1 MKTAA
6 PLPAGTLL
14 ANGRYQLQQVLG
26 QGGFAITYLAL
37 DTQLKRT
44 VAIKELCPQGCIRD
58 AHNQVAPITLP
69 PDQFAQIRQRFVEEA
84 QLVAQLNHPGIV
96 RIYDVFQ
103 QNNTG
108 YMVMEYLHGETLG
121 AKLKRAGGV
130 LPVDE
135 AVDYILQVCDALE
148 VVHRAGYIHRDIKP
162 DNIIHCADGRLV
174 LIDFG
179 AARHFVANQ
188 TATYTVMLT
197 PSYAAPE
204 QYSSA
209 GRLDPRTDIYGLAA
223 TLYHLITG
231 VPPLPALDRTSGFD
245 LPPPHLVEPKVGE
258 ALSRA
263 IQQGLSM
270 RMDERPASVAEFA
283 QLIQS
288 ALKEDLQPAPKPS
301 PAKSSSASKSSS
313 SKSSSASKSSSSKSS
328 SASKSSS
335 SKSSSASKSSSS
347 KSSSAPKSSSAQSPP
362 ASVPLPAQSPPASVP
377 PPAQSP
383 PASVPPPAQSP
394 PASVPP
400 PAQSPPMP
408 QPSRHASAWESV
420 WEWIQENAW
429 LVSLILLFTLFLI
442 ARPFVSELISPTV
455 VELSPEDT
463 QETIIKAFERIRPE
477 GTIRLESGSYYID
490 KNIVIKKPLKLIG
503 ISGSVL
509 VATNHKSL
517 IFRAEGDSQVQNIT
531 FQNTAIRV
539 EKGDVTIINC
549 KSLAGNVDYSAIQA
563 TSSALV
569 RAENCVVRGYLHGIY
584 AEGNATLKAYNNTCE
599 GNKQVGI
606 ALFDSAQGEVSG
618 NACRNNGIHGIV
630 AHEQSRLVAKN
641 NTCEGN
647 KQVGIALFGSAQ
659 GEVEGNAC
667 RNNGIHGIYADK
679 QSRLVAKNNTCEG
692 NKQVGIALFGSAQG
706 EVEGNACRNNGIH
719 GIYADK
725 QSRLVAKNNTCEGN
739 KQVGIALFGSAQGEV
754 EGNICRNNGYHG
766 IAANEQSRLVAINNR
781 CHNNKIHGIAGY
793 NQSRLVARNNTC
805 EGNKDSGISLFGS
818 AQGDVSGNAC
828 RNNGLHGIAASQQS
842 RLVARNNTCEGNK
855 SCGIF
860 LYGRMTGTLENNIC
874 GYNLYGIY
882 ALRTIRAYVG
892 YNECY
897 NNTQGNL
904 LLNQ

>member
-148 VVHRAGYIHRDIKP
+148 VVHHAGYIHRDIKP

-245 LPPPHLVEPKVGE
+245 LPAPHLVEPEVGE
-258 ALSRA
+258 ALSDA
-263 IQQGLSM
+263 ILQGLAM

-283 QLIQS
+283 QLINE
-288 ALKEDLQPAPKPS
+288 ALEEDLQ
-301 PAKSSSASKSSS
+301 
-313 SKSSSASKSSSSKSS
+313 
-328 SASKSSS
+328 
-335 SKSSSASKSSSS
+335 
-347 KSSSAPKSSSAQSPP
+347 PP
-362 ASVPLPAQSPPASVP
+362 ASVPPPAQSPPASVP

-442 ARPFVSELISPTV
+442 ARPFVSELIWPTV
-455 VELSPEDT
+455 IELSPEDS
-463 QETIIKAFERIRPE
+463 QETIIKAFERIRAG

-490 KNIVIKKPLKLIG
+490 ADIVIEKPIKLVG
-503 ISGSVL
+503 VSGSVSFG
-509 VATNHKSL
+509 TYHKSL
-517 IFRAEGDSQVQNIT
+517 VFRAKGDSQVQNIS

-539 EKGDVTIINC
+539 EKGAVAISRCNFT
-549 KSLAGNVDYSAIQA
+549 AGGANYSAIKATNA
-563 TSSALV
+563 TSV
-569 RAENCVVRGYLHGIY
+569 RVEGCVIRGYHRGIF
-584 AEGNATLKAYNNTCE
+584 ADGNAVLKAYNNICE
-599 GNKQVGI
+599 SHKQSGI
-606 ALFDSAQGEVSG
+606 SLFGSAQGEVSG
-618 NACRNNGIHGIV
+618 N
-630 AHEQSRLVAKN
+630 
-641 NTCEGN
+641 T
-647 KQVGIALFGSAQ
+647 
-659 GEVEGNAC
+659 
-667 RNNGIHGIYADK
+667 
-679 QSRLVAKNNTCEG
+679 
-692 NKQVGIALFGSAQG
+692 
-706 EVEGNACRNNGIH
+706 
-719 GIYADK
+719 
-725 QSRLVAKNNTCEGN
+725 
-739 KQVGIALFGSAQGEV
+739 
-754 EGNICRNNGYHG
+754 CRNNGYHG
-766 IAANEQSRLVAINNR
+766 IVANEQSRLVAINNR
-781 CHNNKIHGIAGY
+781 CHNNKIHGIAASQ
-793 NQSRLVARNNTC
+793 QSRLVARNNTCEGNKQDGIGLFGSAQGEVSGNACRNNGIHGIAAEQQSRLVAKNNTC

-818 AQGDVSGNAC
+818 AQGEVEGNICRNNSYHGIAAEQQSRLVAKNNTCEGNKDSGISLFGSAQGEVEGNICRSNGSYGIYANNQSRLVARNNTCEGSKKYSGIALFGSAQGEVSGNTC
-828 RNNGLHGIAASQQS
+828 RNNGLHGIAAHEQS

>member
-1 MKTAA
+1 MGMKTAA

-148 VVHRAGYIHRDIKP
+148 VVHHAGYIHRDIKP

-245 LPPPHLVEPKVGE
+245 LPAPHLVEPEVGE
-258 ALSRA
+258 ALSDA
-263 IQQGLSM
+263 ILQGLAM

-283 QLIQS
+283 QLINE
-288 ALKEDLQPAPKPS
+288 ALEEDLQ
-301 PAKSSSASKSSS
+301 
-313 SKSSSASKSSSSKSS
+313 
-328 SASKSSS
+328 
-335 SKSSSASKSSSS
+335 
-347 KSSSAPKSSSAQSPP
+347 PP
-362 ASVPLPAQSPPASVP
+362 ASVPSSAQP
-377 PPAQSP
+377 P

-455 VELSPEDT
+455 IELSPEDS

-490 KNIVIKKPLKLIG
+490 TDIVIEKPIKLVG
-503 ISGSVL
+503 VSGSVSFE
-509 VATNHKSL
+509 TYHKSL
-517 IFRAEGDSQVQNIT
+517 VFRAEGDSQVQNIT
-531 FQNTAIRV
+531 LQNTAIRV
-539 EKGDVTIINC
+539 EKGAVAISRCNFTAHGAN
-549 KSLAGNVDYSAIQA
+549 YSAIKATNA
-563 TSSALV
+563 TSV
-569 RAENCVVRGYLHGIY
+569 RVEGCVIRGYLRGIF
-584 AEGNATLKAYNNTCE
+584 ADGNAVLKAYNNICE
-599 GNKQVGI
+599 SHKQSGI
-606 ALFDSAQGEVSG
+606 SLFGSAQGEVSG
-618 NACRNNGIHGIV
+618 N
-630 AHEQSRLVAKN
+630 
-641 NTCEGN
+641 T
-647 KQVGIALFGSAQ
+647 
-659 GEVEGNAC
+659 
-667 RNNGIHGIYADK
+667 
-679 QSRLVAKNNTCEG
+679 
-692 NKQVGIALFGSAQG
+692 
-706 EVEGNACRNNGIH
+706 
-719 GIYADK
+719 
-725 QSRLVAKNNTCEGN
+725 
-739 KQVGIALFGSAQGEV
+739 
-754 EGNICRNNGYHG
+754 CRNNGYHG
-766 IAANEQSRLVAINNR
+766 IAASQQSRLVARNNTCEGNKRIGIALFGSAQGDVSGNTCRNNSYHGIAADEQSRLVAINNR

-793 NQSRLVARNNTC
+793 NQSRLVAKNNTCEGNKYSGIALFDSAQGEVEGNICRSNGSYGIYADNQSRLVARNNTCEGNRYSGIALFGSAQGEVSGNICRNNSYHGIAAEQRSRLVAKNNTC

-818 AQGDVSGNAC
+818 AQGEVSGNAC

-842 RLVARNNTCEGNK
+842 RLVARNNTCEGNGN
-855 SCGIF
+855 CGV
-860 LYGRMTGTLENNIC
+860 LLDDRASGRVENNTC
-874 GYNLYGIY
+874 SHNEFGIY
-882 ALRTIRAYVG
+882 KERTARAYVG

-897 NNTQGNL
+897 SNSVENI

>member
-245 LPPPHLVEPKVGE
+245 LPPPHLVEPEVGE

-270 RMDERPASVAEFA
+270 RMDERPASVAAFA
-283 QLIQS
+283 QLVQS

-328 SASKSSS
+328 STSKSSS

-362 ASVPLPAQSPPASVP
+362 ASVP
-377 PPAQSP
+377 
-383 PASVPPPAQSP
+383 
-394 PASVPP
+394 P

-408 QPSRHASAWESV
+408 QPSRHASAWKSV
-420 WEWIQENAW
+420 WLAGSISA
-429 LVSLILLFTLFLI
+429 VVVILFLI

-455 VELSPEDT
+455 IELSPEDS
-463 QETIIKAFERIRPE
+463 QETIIKAFERIRAG

-490 KNIVIKKPLKLIG
+490 TNIVIKKPLKLIG
-503 ISGSVL
+503 ISGSVF

-517 IFRAEGDSQVQNIT
+517 IFRAEGDSQVQYIS

-539 EKGDVTIINC
+539 EKGDVAISSCNFT
-549 KSLAGNVDYSAIQA
+549 AGGANYSAIKA
-563 TSSALV
+563 TKTASV
-569 RAENCVVRGYLHGIY
+569 RVEECVIRGYLRGIFADGNAVLKAYNNICESHKQSGISLFGSAQGEVEGNICRSNGSYGIY
-584 AEGNATLKAYNNTCE
+584 ADNQSRLVARNNTCE
-599 GNKQVGI
+599 GNRY
-606 ALFDSAQGEVSG
+606 S
-618 NACRNNGIHGIV
+618 
-630 AHEQSRLVAKN
+630 
-641 NTCEGN
+641 
-647 KQVGIALFGSAQ
+647 GIALFGSAQ
-659 GEVEGNAC
+659 GEVEGNTC
-667 RNNGIHGIYADK
+667 RNNMERGIYARE
-679 QSRLVAKNNTCEG
+679 QSRLVARNNICEG
-692 NKQVGIALFGSAQG
+692 NRYSGIALFGSAQG
-706 EVEGNACRNNGIH
+706 EVEGNTCRNNGYH
-719 GIYADK
+719 GIYTDE
-725 QSRLVAKNNTCEGN
+725 QSRLVARNNICEGN
-739 KQVGIALFGSAQGEV
+739 RYSGIALFGSAQGEV
-754 EGNICRNNGYHG
+754 EGNTCRNNMERG
-766 IAANEQSRLVAINNR
+766 IYAREQSRLVARNNTCEGNKECGIALMEYAQGEVENNACRNNR
-781 CHNNKIHGIAGY
+781 LHGIYAG

-805 EGNKDSGISLFGS
+805 EGNGNCGVLLDDRASG
-818 AQGDVSGNAC
+818 
-828 RNNGLHGIAASQQS
+828 R
-842 RLVARNNTCEGNK
+842 VANNTCSHNE
-855 SCGIF
+855 F
-860 LYGRMTGTLENNIC
+860 
-874 GYNLYGIY
+874 GIY
-882 ALRTIRAYVG
+882 KERTARAYVG

-897 NNTQGNL
+897 SNSVENI

>member
-270 RMDERPASVAEFA
+270 RMDERPASVAAFA
-283 QLIQS
+283 QLINE
-288 ALKEDLQPAPKPS
+288 ALEEDLQ
-301 PAKSSSASKSSS
+301 
-313 SKSSSASKSSSSKSS
+313 
-328 SASKSSS
+328 
-335 SKSSSASKSSSS
+335 
-347 KSSSAPKSSSAQSPP
+347 PP
-362 ASVPLPAQSPPASVP
+362 ASVPSSAQPPPASVP
-377 PPAQSP
+377 S
-383 PASVPPPAQSP
+383 SAQSP

-408 QPSRHASAWESV
+408 QSSRHASAWESV

-429 LVSLILLFTLFLI
+429 LVGSISAVVVILFLI

-455 VELSPEDT
+455 IELSPEDT
-463 QETIIKAFERIRPE
+463 QETIIKAFKRIRAG

-490 KNIVIKKPLKLIG
+490 TNIVIKKPLKLIG
-503 ISGSVL
+503 ISGSVSFG
-509 VATNHKSL
+509 TYHKSL
-517 IFRAEGDSQVQNIT
+517 VFRAEGDSQVQNIT

-549 KSLAGNVDYSAIQA
+549 KSLAGNVDYSAIKA

-599 GNKQVGI
+599 GNKR
-606 ALFDSAQGEVSG
+606 S
-618 NACRNNGIHGIV
+618 
-630 AHEQSRLVAKN
+630 
-641 NTCEGN
+641 
-647 KQVGIALFGSAQ
+647 GIALFGSAW
-659 GEVEGNAC
+659 GEV
-667 RNNGIHGIYADK
+667 
-679 QSRLVAKNNTCEG
+679 LVST
-692 NKQVGIALFGSAQG
+692 
-706 EVEGNACRNNGIH
+706 
-719 GIYADK
+719 
-725 QSRLVAKNNTCEGN
+725 
-739 KQVGIALFGSAQGEV
+739 
-754 EGNICRNNGYHG
+754 CRNNGYHG
-766 IAANEQSRLVAINNR
+766 IAANEQSRLIARNNTCEGNKQDGIGLFGSAQGEVESNTCR
-781 CHNNKIHGIAGY
+781 NNGIHGIAANDRSRLVARNNTCEGNRYSGIALFDSAHGEVESNTCRNNGY
-793 NQSRLVARNNTC
+793 HGIYADEQSRLVARNNTCEGNKQDGISLFGSAQGDVSGNTCRNNGIDGIAAHEQSRLVARNNTCEGNKECGIALMEYAQGEVENNACRNNRLHGIYAGNQSRLVARNNTC
-805 EGNKDSGISLFGS
+805 EGNKD
-818 AQGDVSGNAC
+818 
-828 RNNGLHGIAASQQS
+828 
-842 RLVARNNTCEGNK
+842 
-855 SCGIF
+855 CGIF
-860 LYGRMTGTLENNIC
+860 LTGKTSGIVENNTC
-874 GYNLYGIY
+874 KYNSVGIY
-882 ALRTIRAYVG
+882 SERTVRAYVG
-892 YNECY
+892 YNEY
-897 NNTQGNL
+897 YINPEGNL

>member
-162 DNIIHCADGRLV
+162 DNIIHCEDERLV

-270 RMDERPASVAEFA
+270 RMDERPASVAAFA

-328 SASKSSS
+328 STSKSSS

-347 KSSSAPKSSSAQSPP
+347 KSSSAPKSSS
-362 ASVPLPAQSPPASVP
+362 
-377 PPAQSP
+377 
-383 PASVPPPAQSP
+383 AQSP

-429 LVSLILLFTLFLI
+429 LVGSISAVVVILFLI

-455 VELSPEDT
+455 IELSPEDT

-490 KNIVIKKPLKLIG
+490 TDIVIKKPIKLVG
-503 ISGSVL
+503 VSGSVSFG
-509 VATNHKSL
+509 TYYKSL
-517 IFRAEGDSQVQNIT
+517 VFRAKGDSQVQNIS

-539 EKGDVTIINC
+539 EKGAVAISRCNFT
-549 KSLAGNVDYSAIQA
+549 AGGANYSAIKATNA
-563 TSSALV
+563 TSV
-569 RAENCVVRGYLHGIY
+569 RVEGCVIRGYLRGIFADGNAVLKAYNNICESHKQSGISLSGSAWGEVSGNACRNNGYHGIY
-584 AEGNATLKAYNNTCE
+584 ADEQSRLVARNNTCE
-599 GNKQVGI
+599 GNKQDGISLFGSAQGDVSGNTCRNNGIDGIAAHEQSRLVARNNACEGNRYSGI
-606 ALFDSAQGEVSG
+606 ALFGSAQGEVSG
-618 NACRNNGIHGIV
+618 NACRNNGY
-630 AHEQSRLVAKN
+630 
-641 NTCEGN
+641 
-647 KQVGIALFGSAQ
+647 
-659 GEVEGNAC
+659 
-667 RNNGIHGIYADK
+667 HGIYAD
-679 QSRLVAKNNTCEG
+679 E
-692 NKQVGIALFGSAQG
+692 
-706 EVEGNACRNNGIH
+706 
-719 GIYADK
+719 
-725 QSRLVAKNNTCEGN
+725 
-739 KQVGIALFGSAQGEV
+739 
-754 EGNICRNNGYHG
+754 
-766 IAANEQSRLVAINNR
+766 
-781 CHNNKIHGIAGY
+781 
-793 NQSRLVARNNTC
+793 QSRLVARNNTC
-805 EGNKDSGISLFGS
+805 EGNKD
-818 AQGDVSGNAC
+818 
-828 RNNGLHGIAASQQS
+828 
-842 RLVARNNTCEGNK
+842 
-855 SCGIF
+855 CGIF
-860 LYGRMTGTLENNIC
+860 LTGKMSGIVENNTC
-874 GYNLYGIY
+874 KYNSVGIY
-882 ALRTIRAYVG
+882 SERTVRAYVG
-892 YNECY
+892 YNEY
-897 NNTQGNL
+897 YINPEGNL

>member
-245 LPPPHLVEPKVGE
+245 LPAPHLVEPKVGE

-283 QLIQS
+283 QLINE
-288 ALKEDLQPAPKPS
+288 ALEEDLQ
-301 PAKSSSASKSSS
+301 
-313 SKSSSASKSSSSKSS
+313 
-328 SASKSSS
+328 
-335 SKSSSASKSSSS
+335 
-347 KSSSAPKSSSAQSPP
+347 PP
-362 ASVPLPAQSPPASVP
+362 ASVPSSAQSPPASVP

-455 VELSPEDT
+455 IELSPEDT
-463 QETIIKAFERIRPE
+463 QETIIKAFERIRAG

-490 KNIVIKKPLKLIG
+490 TDIVIEKPIKLVG
-503 ISGSVL
+503 VSGSVSFG
-509 VATNHKSL
+509 TYHKSL
-517 IFRAEGDSQVQNIT
+517 VFRAEGDSQVQNIT

-539 EKGDVTIINC
+539 EKGAVAISRCNFT
-549 KSLAGNVDYSAIQA
+549 AGGANYSAIKATNA
-563 TSSALV
+563 TSV
-569 RAENCVVRGYLHGIY
+569 RVEGCVIRGYLRGIF
-584 AEGNATLKAYNNTCE
+584 ADGNAVLKAYNNICE
-599 GNKQVGI
+599 SHKQ
-606 ALFDSAQGEVSG
+606 
-618 NACRNNGIHGIV
+618 
-630 AHEQSRLVAKN
+630 
-641 NTCEGN
+641 
-647 KQVGIALFGSAQ
+647 
-659 GEVEGNAC
+659 
-667 RNNGIHGIYADK
+667 
-679 QSRLVAKNNTCEG
+679 
-692 NKQVGIALFGSAQG
+692 
-706 EVEGNACRNNGIH
+706 
-719 GIYADK
+719 
-725 QSRLVAKNNTCEGN
+725 
-739 KQVGIALFGSAQGEV
+739 
-754 EGNICRNNGYHG
+754 
-766 IAANEQSRLVAINNR
+766 
-781 CHNNKIHGIAGY
+781 
-793 NQSRLVARNNTC
+793 
-805 EGNKDSGISLFGS
+805 SGISLFGS
-818 AQGDVSGNAC
+818 AQGEVSGNIC
-828 RNNGLHGIAASQQS
+828 RNNSYHGIAAEQQS

-855 SCGIF
+855 RIQGLRFSAARRGRWKATPVATTAICCAMSNRALSLATTLVRGISGLELLF
-860 LYGRMTGTLENNIC
+860 STVRRGRWKATPVATTVI
-874 GYNLYGIY
+874 
-882 ALRTIRAYVG
+882 
-892 YNECY
+892 
-897 NNTQGNL
+897 
-904 LLNQ
+904 

>member
-84 QLVAQLNHPGIV
+84 QLVAQLNHLGIV

-245 LPPPHLVEPKVGE
+245 LPAPHLVEPKVGE

-283 QLIQS
+283 QLINE
-288 ALKEDLQPAPKPS
+288 ALEEDLQ
-301 PAKSSSASKSSS
+301 
-313 SKSSSASKSSSSKSS
+313 
-328 SASKSSS
+328 
-335 SKSSSASKSSSS
+335 
-347 KSSSAPKSSSAQSPP
+347 
-362 ASVPLPAQSPPASVP
+362 PPASVP
-377 PPAQSP
+377 PPAQSPPASVPSSAQPP

-429 LVSLILLFTLFLI
+429 LVSLILLFILFLI
-442 ARPFVSELISPTV
+442 ARPFVSELIWPTV
-455 VELSPEDT
+455 IELSPEDT
-463 QETIIKAFERIRPE
+463 QETIIKAFERIRAG
-477 GTIRLESGSYYID
+477 GTIRLESGSYCID
-490 KNIVIKKPLKLIG
+490 TDIVIEKPIKLVG
-503 ISGSVL
+503 VSGSVSFG
-509 VATNHKSL
+509 TYHKSL
-517 IFRAEGDSQVQNIT
+517 VFRAEGDSQVQNIT

-539 EKGDVTIINC
+539 EKGDVTISRCNFT
-549 KSLAGNVDYSAIQA
+549 AEGANYSAIKATNA
-563 TSSALV
+563 TSV
-569 RAENCVVRGYLHGIY
+569 RVEGCVIRGYLRGIFADGNAVLKAYNNICESHKQSGISLFGSAQGEVEGNTCRNNDIFGIAADEQSRLVARNNTCEGNRHSGIALFDSAQGEVEGNTCRNNGYHGIY
-584 AEGNATLKAYNNTCE
+584 ADEQSRLVARNNTCE
-599 GNKQVGI
+599 GNKQDGI
-606 ALFDSAQGEVSG
+606 GLFGSAQGEVSG
-618 NACRNNGIHGIV
+618 NACRNNGIHGI
-630 AHEQSRLVAKN
+630 AANDRSRLVAKN

-647 KQVGIALFGSAQ
+647 KEGGIALFGSAQ
-659 GEVEGNAC
+659 GEVEGNTC
-667 RNNGIHGIYADK
+667 RNNG
-679 QSRLVAKNNTCEG
+679 L
-692 NKQVGIALFGSAQG
+692 
-706 EVEGNACRNNGIH
+706 
-719 GIYADK
+719 
-725 QSRLVAKNNTCEGN
+725 
-739 KQVGIALFGSAQGEV
+739 
-754 EGNICRNNGYHG
+754 HG
-766 IAANEQSRLVAINNR
+766 IAAEQ
-781 CHNNKIHGIAGY
+781 
-793 NQSRLVARNNTC
+793 QSRLVARNNTC
-805 EGNKDSGISLFGS
+805 EGNKQDGIGLFDS
-818 AQGDVSGNAC
+818 AQGEVVGNTC

-855 SCGIF
+855 QDGIGLFGSAQGEVSGNACRNNGIHGIAANDRSRLVARNNTCEGNKDCGIF
-860 LYGRMTGTLENNIC
+860 LYGRASGTIENNTC
-874 GYNLYGIY
+874 AYNKYGIY
-882 ALRTIRAYVG
+882 SLRTVRAYVG

-897 NNTQGNL
+897 SNSVRDI

>member
-270 RMDERPASVAEFA
+270 RMDERPASVAAFA
-283 QLIQS
+283 QLVQS

-347 KSSSAPKSSSAQSPP
+347 KSSSASKSSSSKSSSAPKSSS
-362 ASVPLPAQSPPASVP
+362 
-377 PPAQSP
+377 
-383 PASVPPPAQSP
+383 AQSP

-455 VELSPEDT
+455 IELSPEDT

-490 KNIVIKKPLKLIG
+490 TDIVIEKPIKLVG
-503 ISGSVL
+503 VSGSVSFG
-509 VATNHKSL
+509 TYYKSL
-517 IFRAEGDSQVQNIT
+517 IFRAEGDSQVQYIS

-539 EKGDVTIINC
+539 EKGDVAISSCNFT
-549 KSLAGNVDYSAIQA
+549 AGGANYSAIKA
-563 TSSALV
+563 TKTASV
-569 RAENCVVRGYLHGIY
+569 RVEECVIRGYLRGIFADGNAVLKAYNNICESHKQSGISLFGSAQGEVEGNICRSNGSYGIY
-584 AEGNATLKAYNNTCE
+584 ADNQSRLVARNNTCE
-599 GNKQVGI
+599 GNRY
-606 ALFDSAQGEVSG
+606 S
-618 NACRNNGIHGIV
+618 
-630 AHEQSRLVAKN
+630 
-641 NTCEGN
+641 
-647 KQVGIALFGSAQ
+647 GIALFGSAQ
-659 GEVEGNAC
+659 GEVEGNTC
-667 RNNGIHGIYADK
+667 RNNMERGIYARE
-679 QSRLVAKNNTCEG
+679 QSRLVARNNTCEG
-692 NKQVGIALFGSAQG
+692 NRYSGIALFGSAQG
-706 EVEGNACRNNGIH
+706 EVEGNTCRNNGYH
-719 GIYADK
+719 GIYTDE
-725 QSRLVAKNNTCEGN
+725 QSRLVARNNTCEGN
-739 KQVGIALFGSAQGEV
+739 RYSGIALFGSAQGEV
-754 EGNICRNNGYHG
+754 EGNTCRNNMERG
-766 IAANEQSRLVAINNR
+766 IYAREQSRLVARNNTCEGNKECGIALMEYAQGEVENNACRNNR
-781 CHNNKIHGIAGY
+781 LHGIYAG

-805 EGNKDSGISLFGS
+805 EGNGNCGVLLDDRASGR
-818 AQGDVSGNAC
+818 VE
-828 RNNGLHGIAASQQS
+828 
-842 RLVARNNTCEGNK
+842 NNTCSHNE
-855 SCGIF
+855 F
-860 LYGRMTGTLENNIC
+860 
-874 GYNLYGIY
+874 GIY
-882 ALRTIRAYVG
+882 KERTARAYVG

-897 NNTQGNL
+897 SNSVENI

>member
-44 VAIKELCPQGCIRD
+44 VAIKELCPQGCVRD

-162 DNIIHCADGRLV
+162 DNIIHCEDERLV

-245 LPPPHLVEPKVGE
+245 LPPPHLVEPEVGE

-283 QLIQS
+283 QLINE
-288 ALKEDLQPAPKPS
+288 ALEEDLQ
-301 PAKSSSASKSSS
+301 
-313 SKSSSASKSSSSKSS
+313 
-328 SASKSSS
+328 
-335 SKSSSASKSSSS
+335 
-347 KSSSAPKSSSAQSPP
+347 PP
-362 ASVPLPAQSPPASVP
+362 ASVPSSVQP
-377 PPAQSP
+377 P

-429 LVSLILLFTLFLI
+429 VVSLILLFTLFLI
-442 ARPFVSELISPTV
+442 ARPFVSELIWPTV
-455 VELSPEDT
+455 IELSPEDT
-463 QETIIKAFERIRPE
+463 QETIIKAFERIRAG

-490 KNIVIKKPLKLIG
+490 TDIVIEKPIKLVG
-503 ISGSVL
+503 VSGSVSFG
-509 VATNHKSL
+509 TYHKSL
-517 IFRAEGDSQVQNIT
+517 VFRAEGDSQVQNIT

-539 EKGDVTIINC
+539 KKGDVAIINC
-549 KSLAGNVDYSAIQA
+549 KSLAGNVDYSAIKA

-599 GNKQVGI
+599 GNKQGGI
-606 ALFDSAQGEVSG
+606 ALFGSAQGEVSG
-618 NACRNNGIHGIV
+618 NACRNNGLHRI
-630 AHEQSRLVAKN
+630 AAEQQSRLVARN

-647 KQVGIALFGSAQ
+647 KRIGIALFGSAQ
-659 GEVEGNAC
+659 GEVSGNAC
-667 RNNGIHGIYADK
+667 RNNRLHGI
-679 QSRLVAKNNTCEG
+679 C
-692 NKQVGIALFGSAQG
+692 
-706 EVEGNACRNNGIH
+706 
-719 GIYADK
+719 
-725 QSRLVAKNNTCEGN
+725 
-739 KQVGIALFGSAQGEV
+739 
-754 EGNICRNNGYHG
+754 
-766 IAANEQSRLVAINNR
+766 
-781 CHNNKIHGIAGY
+781 AG

-818 AQGDVSGNAC
+818 AQGEVESNTCRNNDILGIAADEQSRLVARNNTCEGNRYSGIALFGSAQGEVSGNAC
-828 RNNGLHGIAASQQS
+828 RNNGYHGIAASQQS

-855 SCGIF
+855 RIGIALFGSAQGEVSGNTCRNNGLHGIAAEQQSRLVAHNNTCEGNKQDGIGLFDSAQGEVSGNACRNNGIHGIAANDRSRLVARNNTCEENKSCGIF
-860 LYGRMTGTLENNIC
+860 LYGRASGTIENNTC
-874 GYNLYGIY
+874 AYNKYGIY
-882 ALRTIRAYVG
+882 SLRTVRAYVG

-897 NNTQGNL
+897 SNSVENI

>member
-270 RMDERPASVAEFA
+270 RMDERPASVAAFA

-328 SASKSSS
+328 STSKSSS

-362 ASVPLPAQSPPASVP
+362 ASVP
-377 PPAQSP
+377 
-383 PASVPPPAQSP
+383 
-394 PASVPP
+394 P

-408 QPSRHASAWESV
+408 QSSRHASAWESV

-429 LVSLILLFTLFLI
+429 LVGSISAVVVILFLI

-455 VELSPEDT
+455 IELSPEDT
-463 QETIIKAFERIRPE
+463 QETIIKAFKRIRAG

-490 KNIVIKKPLKLIG
+490 TNIVIKKPLKLIG
-503 ISGSVL
+503 ISGSVSFG
-509 VATNHKSL
+509 TYHKSL
-517 IFRAEGDSQVQNIT
+517 VFRAEGDSQVQNIT

-549 KSLAGNVDYSAIQA
+549 KSLAGNVDYSAIKA

-599 GNKQVGI
+599 GNKR
-606 ALFDSAQGEVSG
+606 S
-618 NACRNNGIHGIV
+618 
-630 AHEQSRLVAKN
+630 
-641 NTCEGN
+641 
-647 KQVGIALFGSAQ
+647 GIALFGSAW
-659 GEVEGNAC
+659 GEV
-667 RNNGIHGIYADK
+667 
-679 QSRLVAKNNTCEG
+679 LVST
-692 NKQVGIALFGSAQG
+692 
-706 EVEGNACRNNGIH
+706 
-719 GIYADK
+719 
-725 QSRLVAKNNTCEGN
+725 
-739 KQVGIALFGSAQGEV
+739 
-754 EGNICRNNGYHG
+754 CRNNGYHG
-766 IAANEQSRLVAINNR
+766 IAANEQSRLIARNNTCEGNKQDGIGLFGSAQGEVESNTCR
-781 CHNNKIHGIAGY
+781 NNGIHGIAA
-793 NQSRLVARNNTC
+793 NDRSRLVARNNTC
-805 EGNKDSGISLFGS
+805 EGNKD
-818 AQGDVSGNAC
+818 
-828 RNNGLHGIAASQQS
+828 
-842 RLVARNNTCEGNK
+842 
-855 SCGIF
+855 CGIF
-860 LYGRMTGTLENNIC
+860 LTGKTSGIVENNTC
-874 GYNLYGIY
+874 KYNSVGIY
-882 ALRTIRAYVG
+882 SERTVRAYVG
-892 YNECY
+892 YNEY
-897 NNTQGNL
+897 YINPEGNL

>member
-162 DNIIHCADGRLV
+162 DNIIHCEDERLV

-245 LPPPHLVEPKVGE
+245 LPAPHLVEPEVGE
-258 ALSRA
+258 ALSDA
-263 IQQGLSM
+263 ILQGLAM

-283 QLIQS
+283 QLINE
-288 ALKEDLQPAPKPS
+288 ALEEDLQP
-301 PAKSSSASKSSS
+301 PASV
-313 SKSSSASKSSSSKSS
+313 
-328 SASKSSS
+328 
-335 SKSSSASKSSSS
+335 
-347 KSSSAPKSSSAQSPP
+347 PSSAQSPP
-362 ASVPLPAQSPPASVP
+362 ASVPSS
-377 PPAQSP
+377 AQSP

-408 QPSRHASAWESV
+408 QPSRHASAWKSV
-420 WEWIQENAW
+420 WEWIQEDAW
-429 LVSLILLFTLFLI
+429 LVSLILLFVITLFLI
-442 ARPFVSELISPTV
+442 ARPFVSEPISPTV
-455 VELSPEDT
+455 IELSPEDT

-490 KNIVIKKPLKLIG
+490 TDIVIEKPIKLVG
-503 ISGSVL
+503 VSGSVSFG
-509 VATNHKSL
+509 TYHKSL
-517 IFRAEGDSQVQNIT
+517 VFRAEGDSQVQYIS

-539 EKGDVTIINC
+539 EKGDVTISRCNFT
-549 KSLAGNVDYSAIQA
+549 AGGANYSAITA
-563 TSSALV
+563 TKTASV
-569 RAENCVVRGYLHGIY
+569 WVEECVIRGYHRGIF
-584 AEGNATLKAYNNTCE
+584 ADGNAVLKAYNNICE
-599 GNKQVGI
+599 SHKQSGI
-606 ALFDSAQGEVSG
+606 SLFGSAQGEVES
-618 NACRNNGIHGIV
+618 NTCRNNGYHGIV
-630 AHEQSRLVAKN
+630 ANERPRLVAKN

-647 KQVGIALFGSAQ
+647 KQGGIALFRQCAGG
-659 GEVEGNAC
+659 GEW
-667 RNNGIHGIYADK
+667 
-679 QSRLVAKNNTCEG
+679 QRL
-692 NKQVGIALFGSAQG
+692 
-706 EVEGNACRNNGIH
+706 
-719 GIYADK
+719 
-725 QSRLVAKNNTCEGN
+725 
-739 KQVGIALFGSAQGEV
+739 
-754 EGNICRNNGYHG
+754 
-766 IAANEQSRLVAINNR
+766 
-781 CHNNKIHGIAGY
+781 
-793 NQSRLVARNNTC
+793 
-805 EGNKDSGISLFGS
+805 
-818 AQGDVSGNAC
+818 
-828 RNNGLHGIAASQQS
+828 SQQRYS
-842 RLVARNNTCEGNK
+842 WDCCKRSIAPCRPQQHL
-855 SCGIF
+855 
-860 LYGRMTGTLENNIC
+860 
-874 GYNLYGIY
+874 
-882 ALRTIRAYVG
+882 
-892 YNECY
+892 
-897 NNTQGNL
+897 
-904 LLNQ
+904 

>member
-84 QLVAQLNHPGIV
+84 QLVAQLNHLGIV

-162 DNIIHCADGRLV
+162 DNIIHCEDERLV

-223 TLYHLITG
+223 TLYHLVTG

-245 LPPPHLVEPKVGE
+245 LPAPHLVEPEVGE

-283 QLIQS
+283 QLINE
-288 ALKEDLQPAPKPS
+288 ALEEDLQP
-301 PAKSSSASKSSS
+301 PAY
-313 SKSSSASKSSSSKSS
+313 
-328 SASKSSS
+328 
-335 SKSSSASKSSSS
+335 
-347 KSSSAPKSSSAQSPP
+347 
-362 ASVPLPAQSPPASVP
+362 VP

-429 LVSLILLFTLFLI
+429 LVGSISAVVVILFLI

-455 VELSPEDT
+455 IELSPEDT
-463 QETIIKAFERIRPE
+463 QGTIIKAFERIRAG
-477 GTIRLESGSYYID
+477 GTIRLESGSYYINTD
-490 KNIVIKKPLKLIG
+490 IVIEKPIKLVG
-503 ISGSVL
+503 VSGSVSFG
-509 VATNHKSL
+509 TYYKSL
-517 IFRAEGDSQVQNIT
+517 VFRAKGDSQVQNIT

-539 EKGDVTIINC
+539 EKGAAAISRCNFT
-549 KSLAGNVDYSAIQA
+549 AGGANYSAIKATNA
-563 TSSALV
+563 TSV
-569 RAENCVVRGYLHGIY
+569 RVEGCVIRGYLRGIF
-584 AEGNATLKAYNNTCE
+584 ADGNAVLKAYNNICE
-599 GNKQVGI
+599 SHKQSGI
-606 ALFDSAQGEVSG
+606 SLFGSAQGDVSG
-618 NACRNNGIHGIV
+618 NTCRNNGYHGIA

-647 KQVGIALFGSAQ
+647 KQGGIVLFDSAH
-659 GEVEGNAC
+659 GEVSGNTC
-667 RNNGIHGIYADK
+667 RNNGYHGIVAND

-692 NKQVGIALFGSAQG
+692 NKRIGIALFGSAQG
-706 EVEGNACRNNGIH
+706 EVSGNACRNNGLH
-719 GIYADK
+719 GI
-725 QSRLVAKNNTCEGN
+725 V
-739 KQVGIALFGSAQGEV
+739 
-754 EGNICRNNGYHG
+754 
-766 IAANEQSRLVAINNR
+766 ANERPRLVAINNR

-793 NQSRLVARNNTC
+793 NQSRLVAKNNTC
-805 EGNKDSGISLFGS
+805 EGNKD
-818 AQGDVSGNAC
+818 
-828 RNNGLHGIAASQQS
+828 
-842 RLVARNNTCEGNK
+842 
-855 SCGIF
+855 CGIF
-860 LYGRMTGTLENNIC
+860 LYGRASGTIENNTC
-874 GYNLYGIY
+874 AYNKYGIY
-882 ALRTIRAYVG
+882 SLRTVRAYVG

-897 NNTQGNL
+897 SNSVRDI

>member
-162 DNIIHCADGRLV
+162 DNIIHCEDERLV

-283 QLIQS
+283 QLINE
-288 ALKEDLQPAPKPS
+288 ALEEDLQPH
-301 PAKSSSASKSSS
+301 ASV
-313 SKSSSASKSSSSKSS
+313 
-328 SASKSSS
+328 
-335 SKSSSASKSSSS
+335 
-347 KSSSAPKSSSAQSPP
+347 PSSAQSPP
-362 ASVPLPAQSPPASVP
+362 ASVPSSAQP
-377 PPAQSP
+377 PPAY
-383 PASVPPPAQSP
+383 VPPPAQSP

-408 QPSRHASAWESV
+408 KPTRHASAWKSV
-420 WEWIQENAW
+420 WLAGSISA
-429 LVSLILLFTLFLI
+429 VVVILFLI

-455 VELSPEDT
+455 IELSPEDT
-463 QETIIKAFERIRPE
+463 QETIIKAFERIRAG

-503 ISGSVL
+503 ISGSVF

-517 IFRAEGDSQVQNIT
+517 IFRAEGDSQVQYIS

-549 KSLAGNVDYSAIQA
+549 KSLAGNVDYSAIKA

-599 GNKQVGI
+599 GNKRSGI
-606 ALFDSAQGEVSG
+606 ALFGSAWGEVLVSICRNNGYHGIAAHEQSRLVARNNTCEGNKECGIALMEYAQGEVSG
-618 NACRNNGIHGIV
+618 NACRNNGYHGIV
-630 AHEQSRLVAKN
+630 ANDQSRLVARNNTCEGNEQDGIGLFGSAQGEVSGNTCRNNGYHGIAAEQQSRLVARN

-659 GEVEGNAC
+659 GEVSGNTC
-667 RNNGIHGIYADK
+667 RSNGYHGIYAD
-679 QSRLVAKNNTCEG
+679 E
-692 NKQVGIALFGSAQG
+692 
-706 EVEGNACRNNGIH
+706 
-719 GIYADK
+719 
-725 QSRLVAKNNTCEGN
+725 
-739 KQVGIALFGSAQGEV
+739 
-754 EGNICRNNGYHG
+754 
-766 IAANEQSRLVAINNR
+766 
-781 CHNNKIHGIAGY
+781 
-793 NQSRLVARNNTC
+793 QSRLVARNNTC
-805 EGNKDSGISLFGS
+805 EGNKD
-818 AQGDVSGNAC
+818 
-828 RNNGLHGIAASQQS
+828 
-842 RLVARNNTCEGNK
+842 
-855 SCGIF
+855 CGIF
-860 LYGRMTGTLENNIC
+860 LTGKTSGIVKNNTC
-874 GYNLYGIY
+874 KYNSVGIY
-882 ALRTIRAYVG
+882 SERTVRAYVG
-892 YNECY
+892 YNEY
-897 NNTQGNL
+897 YINPEGNL

>member
-69 PDQFAQIRQRFVEEA
+69 PDQFAQIRQRFLEEA

-148 VVHRAGYIHRDIKP
+148 VVHHAGYIHRDIKP
-162 DNIIHCADGRLV
+162 DNIIHCEDERLV

-245 LPPPHLVEPKVGE
+245 LPPPHLVEPEVGE
-258 ALSRA
+258 ALSDA
-263 IQQGLSM
+263 ILQGLAM

-283 QLIQS
+283 QLINE
-288 ALKEDLQPAPKPS
+288 ALEEDLQ
-301 PAKSSSASKSSS
+301 
-313 SKSSSASKSSSSKSS
+313 
-328 SASKSSS
+328 
-335 SKSSSASKSSSS
+335 
-347 KSSSAPKSSSAQSPP
+347 PP
-362 ASVPLPAQSPPASVP
+362 ASVPSSAQPPPAYVSPPAQSPPASVP
-377 PPAQSP
+377 SSVQPP

-408 QPSRHASAWESV
+408 QPSRHASAWKSV
-420 WEWIQENAW
+420 WLAGSISA
-429 LVSLILLFTLFLI
+429 VVVILFLI

-455 VELSPEDT
+455 IELSPEDT
-463 QETIIKAFERIRPE
+463 QETIIKAFERIRAG

-490 KNIVIKKPLKLIG
+490 TDIVIEKPIKLVG
-503 ISGSVL
+503 VSGSVSFG
-509 VATNHKSL
+509 TYHKSL
-517 IFRAEGDSQVQNIT
+517 IFRAEGDSQVQYIS

-539 EKGDVTIINC
+539 EKGDVAISRCNFT
-549 KSLAGNVDYSAIQA
+549 AGGANYSAIKA
-563 TSSALV
+563 TKTASV
-569 RAENCVVRGYLHGIY
+569 RVEECVIRGYLRGIFADGNAVLKAYNNICESHKQSGISLFGSAQGEVSGNTCRNNRYDGIY
-584 AEGNATLKAYNNTCE
+584 ADEQSRLVARNNTCEGNKECGIALMEYAQGEVENNACRNNGIDGIAAHEQSRLVARNNTCE
-599 GNKQVGI
+599 GNKQGGI
-606 ALFDSAQGEVSG
+606 SLFGSAQGEVSG
-618 NACRNNGIHGIV
+618 NTCRNNSYHGI
-630 AHEQSRLVAKN
+630 AASQQSRLVARN

-647 KQVGIALFGSAQ
+647 RYSGISLFGSAQ
-659 GEVEGNAC
+659 GEV
-667 RNNGIHGIYADK
+667 
-679 QSRLVAKNNTCEG
+679 S
-692 NKQVGIALFGSAQG
+692 
-706 EVEGNACRNNGIH
+706 
-719 GIYADK
+719 
-725 QSRLVAKNNTCEGN
+725 
-739 KQVGIALFGSAQGEV
+739 
-754 EGNICRNNGYHG
+754 GNICRNNGLHG

-805 EGNKDSGISLFGS
+805 EGNRYSGIALFGS
-818 AQGDVSGNAC
+818 AQGEVSGNAC
-828 RNNGLHGIAASQQS
+828 RSNGYHGIAAHEQS

-855 SCGIF
+855 DCGIF
-860 LYGRMTGTLENNIC
+860 LYGRASGTVENNTCAYNKC
-874 GYNLYGIY
+874 GVYS
-882 ALRTIRAYVG
+882 LRTVRAYVG
-892 YNECY
+892 YNKCY
-897 NNTQGNL
+897 SNSVRDI
-904 LLNQ
+904 LLNE

>member
-162 DNIIHCADGRLV
+162 DNIIHCEDERLV

-245 LPPPHLVEPKVGE
+245 LPAPHLVEPEVGE
-258 ALSRA
+258 ALSDA
-263 IQQGLSM
+263 ILQGLAM

-283 QLIQS
+283 QLINE
-288 ALKEDLQPAPKPS
+288 ALEEDLQ
-301 PAKSSSASKSSS
+301 
-313 SKSSSASKSSSSKSS
+313 
-328 SASKSSS
+328 
-335 SKSSSASKSSSS
+335 
-347 KSSSAPKSSSAQSPP
+347 
-362 ASVPLPAQSPPASVP
+362 
-377 PPAQSP
+377 P

-455 VELSPEDT
+455 IELSPEDS
-463 QETIIKAFERIRPE
+463 QETIIKAFERIRAG

-490 KNIVIKKPLKLIG
+490 TDIVIEKPIKLMG
-503 ISGSVL
+503 VSGSVSFG
-509 VATNHKSL
+509 TYHKSL
-517 IFRAEGDSQVQNIT
+517 VFRAEGDSQVQYIS

-539 EKGDVTIINC
+539 EKGDVIIINC
-549 KSLAGNVDYSAIQA
+549 KSLAGNVDYSAIKA

-599 GNKQVGI
+599 GNRHSGI
-606 ALFDSAQGEVSG
+606 ALFESAQGEVEGNTCRNNGYHGIYADEQSRLVARNNTCEGNKQDGIGLFGSAQGEVSG
-618 NACRNNGIHGIV
+618 NACRNNGIHGI
-630 AHEQSRLVAKN
+630 AANDRSRLVARN

-647 KQVGIALFGSAQ
+647 RYSGIALFDSAQ

-667 RNNGIHGIYADK
+667 RNNRYDGIYADE
-679 QSRLVAKNNTCEG
+679 QSRLVARNNTCEGNRYSGIALFGSAHGEVSGNTCRNNGIHGIAAIQQSRLVARNNTCEG
-692 NKQVGIALFGSAQG
+692 NKQGGIVLFGSAQG
-706 EVEGNACRNNGIH
+706 EVESNTCRNNGIH
-719 GIYADK
+719 GI
-725 QSRLVAKNNTCEGN
+725 
-739 KQVGIALFGSAQGEV
+739 
-754 EGNICRNNGYHG
+754 
-766 IAANEQSRLVAINNR
+766 AAEQ
-781 CHNNKIHGIAGY
+781 
-793 NQSRLVARNNTC
+793 QSRLVARNNTC

-818 AQGDVSGNAC
+818 AQGEVSGNAC
-828 RNNGLHGIAASQQS
+828 RSNGYHGIAAHEQS
-842 RLVARNNTCEGNK
+842 RLIARNNTCEGNK
-855 SCGIF
+855 DCGIF
-860 LYGRMTGTLENNIC
+860 LTGKTSGIVENNTC
-874 GYNLYGIY
+874 KYNSVGIY
-882 ALRTIRAYVG
+882 SERTVRAYVG
-892 YNECY
+892 YNEY
-897 NNTQGNL
+897 YINPEGNL

>member
-130 LPVDE
+130 LPVAD
-135 AVDYILQVCDALE
+135 AVDYILKVCDALE

-162 DNIIHCADGRLV
+162 DNIIHCEDERLV

-283 QLIQS
+283 QLINE
-288 ALKEDLQPAPKPS
+288 ALEEDLQ
-301 PAKSSSASKSSS
+301 
-313 SKSSSASKSSSSKSS
+313 
-328 SASKSSS
+328 
-335 SKSSSASKSSSS
+335 
-347 KSSSAPKSSSAQSPP
+347 PP
-362 ASVPLPAQSPPASVP
+362 ASVPSSAQPPPASVP
-377 PPAQSP
+377 S
-383 PASVPPPAQSP
+383 SAQSP

-408 QPSRHASAWESV
+408 KPTRHASAWKSV
-420 WEWIQENAW
+420 WLAGSISA
-429 LVSLILLFTLFLI
+429 VVVILFLI

-455 VELSPEDT
+455 IELSPEDS
-463 QETIIKAFERIRPE
+463 QETIIKAFERIRA
-477 GTIRLESGSYYID
+477 GSTIRLESGSYYID
-490 KNIVIKKPLKLIG
+490 TNIVIKKPLKLIG
-503 ISGSVL
+503 ISGSVF

-517 IFRAEGDSQVQNIT
+517 IFRAEGDSQVQYIS

-539 EKGDVTIINC
+539 EKGAVAISRCNFT
-549 KSLAGNVDYSAIQA
+549 AGGANYSAIKATNA
-563 TSSALV
+563 TSV
-569 RAENCVVRGYLHGIY
+569 RVEECVIRGYHRGIFADGNAVLKAYNNICESHKQSGISLFGSAQGEVSGNTCRNNGYHGIY
-584 AEGNATLKAYNNTCE
+584 TDEQSRLVARNNTCEGNRYSGIALFGSAQGEVEGNTCRNNMERGIYAREQSRLVARNNTCE
-599 GNKQVGI
+599 GNKQGGI
-606 ALFDSAQGEVSG
+606 SLFGSAQGEVSG
-618 NACRNNGIHGIV
+618 NACRNNGYHGIY
-630 AHEQSRLVAKN
+630 ADEQSRLVARN
-641 NTCEGN
+641 NTCERN
-647 KQVGIALFGSAQ
+647 KQDGISLFGSAQ
-659 GEVEGNAC
+659 GEVVGN
-667 RNNGIHGIYADK
+667 
-679 QSRLVAKNNTCEG
+679 T
-692 NKQVGIALFGSAQG
+692 
-706 EVEGNACRNNGIH
+706 
-719 GIYADK
+719 
-725 QSRLVAKNNTCEGN
+725 
-739 KQVGIALFGSAQGEV
+739 
-754 EGNICRNNGYHG
+754 CRNNGYEG
-766 IAANEQSRLVAINNR
+766 IAAQDR
-781 CHNNKIHGIAGY
+781 
-793 NQSRLVARNNTC
+793 SRLVARNNTC
-805 EGNKDSGISLFGS
+805 EGNKRIGIALFGS
-818 AQGDVSGNAC
+818 AQGEVSGNAC
-828 RNNGLHGIAASQQS
+828 RSNRLHGIYAENRS
-842 RLVARNNTCEGNK
+842 RLIARNNTCEGNK
-855 SCGIF
+855 DCGIF
-860 LYGRMTGTLENNIC
+860 LTGKTSGIVENNTC
-874 GYNLYGIY
+874 KYNSVGIY
-882 ALRTIRAYVG
+882 SERTVRAYVG
-892 YNECY
+892 YNEY
-897 NNTQGNL
+897 YINPEGNL